1 LISPARTNKY
11 IIYIYAHTFNMQM
24 IESMNLLQ
32 QYGWHIVLLLLSIS
46 YVNGKFLQPYKSR
59 RKEQQS
65 LQEAMDPSRVS
76 ALQKDMMRVREEQQ
90 RKVQEASDKAE
101 KERKEKALQR
111 LKDSQV
117 KREKHELRDGQRL
130 GRRDVTSYNP
140 LMSSSSGFTPSYRPA
155 RRSRGGGG

>member
-1 LISPARTNKY
+1 
-11 IIYIYAHTFNMQM
+11 M
-24 IESMNLLQ
+24 IESIHLLQ

-46 YVNGKFLQPYKSR
+46 YVNGKFLQPYRSR
-59 RKEQQS
+59 QRKQQS

-76 ALQKDMMRVREEQQ
+76 ALQKDMARVREEQQ

-101 KERKEKALQR
+101 KERKEKARQR

-117 KREKHELRDGQRL
+117 KREGNEARNGHRL
-130 GRRDVTSYNP
+130 GRGEFNTGITNASYNP
-140 LMSSSSGFTPSYRPA
+140 LIPSSGFTPSYRPA